1 MSIEITRF
9 VLIALVQT
17 IIPLLIDTLCNPF
30 ATAAPLLLIATART
44 LQSILL
50 VCWPR
55 MNLYAGETLKGVS
68 VCWCRIQDGTADE
81 RLEDVQTALRDVL
94 KLLRAVLA
102 SDSQAL
108 EDIETVLESDSRL
121 KGLIVGI

>member
-1 MSIEITRF
+1 MSIEITRS

-17 IIPLLIDTLCNPF
+17 IVPLLIDTLCNPF

-55 MNLYAGETLKGVS
+55 MNLYAGETLKGVA